1 MELIHEI
8 YNEERIMQ
16 LNGNLKIKTIT
27 NSNKGFTLIEMM
39 VALAVTSILLAGIYT
54 TYITQLKSHLTQQ
67 LLVEMQQSMRGSMQ
81 LMEREIRMAGYDPAR
96 TAGAGIVTMLANS
109 FRFTMDLN
117 GDGDLVDPVTGNP
130 DPNED
135 VRYGINTLGSL
146 GRETGGAGGL
156 QPLAEFTDALNFV
169 YLDAGGGVVTN
180 PMNASTVKSVQ
191 VTIVTRSSQNV
202 PVMFFKRTDNL
213 TYQNQQGATILLPPN
228 DLFRRMMVTSDI
240 VCRNL

>member
-1 MELIHEI
+1 
-8 YNEERIMQ
+8 MQ
-16 LNGNLKIKTIT
+16 LNGNLKIKTIP

-81 LMEREIRMAGYDPAR
+81 LMAGEIRMAGYDPAQA
-96 TAGAGIVTMLANS
+96 AGAGIVTMLANS
-109 FRFTMDLN
+109 FRFTMDLD
-117 GDGDLVDPVTGNP
+117 GDGNVTGT
-130 DPNED
+130 NED

-169 YLDAGGGVVTN
+169 YLDEDGNVTTD
-180 PMNASTVKSVQ
+180 PLLVKSVQ

-202 PVMFFKRTDNL
+202 PVMFFRRTDNL
-213 TYQNQQGATILLPPN
+213 TYQNQQGTTILLPPN

>member
-16 LNGNLKIKTIT
+16 LYGKLKMKKIP
-27 NSNKGFTLIEMM
+27 NSNKGFSLIEMM

-54 TYITQLKSHLTQQ
+54 TYMMQLKSHLTQQ
-67 LLVEMQQSMRGSMQ
+67 LVVEMQQSMRGSMQ
-81 LMEREIRMAGYDPAR
+81 LMEREIRMAGYDPAN
-96 TAGAGIVTMLANS
+96 AGAGIVIMQANQ
-109 FRFTMDLN
+109 FRFTMDLD
-117 GDGDLVDPVTGNP
+117 GDGNITGT
-130 DPNED
+130 NED
-135 VRYGINTLGSL
+135 VRYSINAAGSL

-169 YLDAGGGVVTN
+169 YLDGSGNVVTN
-180 PMNASTVKSVQ
+180 PLNVSTVRSVQ

-202 PVMFFKRTDNL
+202 PVMFFKQTDNQ
-213 TYQNQQGATILLPPN
+213 TYQNQQGTVLLLPQN
-228 DLFRRMMVTSDI
+228 DQFRRMMVTSDI